1 MYLCATRFFWHDYKI
16 YEQNDIFQ
24 MTIPMTFLKLFKDKL
39 FKKIFMLFFSE
50 SQEGTISSN

>member
-24 MTIPMTFLKLFKDKL
+24 MTIPMTSFKLFKINFLKSFL
-39 FKKIFMLFFSE
+39 CCFFRE
-50 SQEGTISSN
+50 PRGDNIK